1 MASKRNSPYQVVGER
16 LPRVDAKERVT
27 GQAIYPADLS
37 LPGMVHAK
45 LLRSPHAHARI
56 RSIDVARAQALK
68 GVLAV
73 VSAADFPEL
82 PVGATIR
89 MGEMGYDMWMIA
101 AINLAR
107 GKVHCVGQPVAGV
120 AAVDGHVAEAALA
133 LIDVEYEP
141 LPAVLDIAAA
151 MAPEAPVL
159 HEHVFTKGVEVRPRA
174 PSNICSR
181 TVIARGNAAR
191 GLEEAAARERFR
203 VEVDTAHQGYL
214 EPQAVVA
221 QVDAN
226 GFASVWVY
234 PKG

>member
-1 MASKRNSPYQVVGER
+1 MAPQASSAYQVVGKR

-73 VSAADFPEL
+73 VTAADFPEL
-82 PVGATIR
+82 PVGTTIP
-89 MGEMGYDMWMIA
+89 MGETGYDMWMIA

-107 GKVHCVGQPVAGV
+107 GKVHWVGQPVAGV
-120 AAVDGHVAEAALA
+120 AAVDGHVAEAALS
-133 LIDVEYEP
+133 LIDVAYEP

-151 MAPEAPVL
+151 MAPEAPLL
-159 HEHVFTKGVEVRPRA
+159 HEHVITKGVEPRPRA

-181 TVIARGNAAR
+181 TVIARGDAGGA
-191 GLEEAAARERFR
+191 LERAAATARMR

-214 EPQAVVA
+214 EPQ
-221 QVDAN
+221 
-226 GFASVWVY
+226 
-234 PKG
+234 

>member
-1 MASKRNSPYQVVGER
+1 MASKTSSAHQVVGKR

-56 RSIDVARAQALK
+56 RSIDVTQAQALK

-73 VSAADFPEL
+73 VTATDFPEL
-82 PVGATIR
+82 PVGLTIP
-89 MGEMGYDMWMIA
+89 MGETGYDMWMIA

-107 GKVHCVGQPVAGV
+107 GKVHWVGQPVAGV
-120 AAVDGHVAEAALA
+120 AAVDAHVAEAAVA
-133 LIDVEYEP
+133 LIAVAYEP

-159 HEHVFTKGVEVRPRA
+159 HEHVFTKGIEVRPRA
-174 PSNICSR
+174 PSNVGSR

-191 GLEEAAARERFR
+191 ALEGAAAELRERR
-203 VEVDTAHQGYL
+203 ELLAASYL
-214 EPQAVVA
+214 G
-221 QVDAN
+221 DA
-226 GFASVWVY
+226 AAA
-234 PKG
+234 